1 MKDVWAI
8 VLTTVLIVACLLLPP
23 GCGGANVA
31 ADPVNAGAGESAT
44 ARQPAAAQQTAE
56 PTVDQPPIEQQW
68 GIEIQALRLSAADNM
83 LDFRYRVTDP
93 GKARQLLKRGLKPYL
108 LDRATGAKLL
118 MPTETKIGPLRQ
130 ATLAPKKD
138 RVYYVMFANPGRFIK
153 RGAVVDVVIGDF
165 VAKDIAVQ

>member
-1 MKDVWAI
+1 MKDVWTI
-8 VLTTVLIVACLLLPP
+8 VLIVGCLLVLS
-23 GCGGANVA
+23 GCDGVNVA
-31 ADPVNAGAGESAT
+31 GDSVNEVAGVPAA
-44 ARQPAAAQQTAE
+44 ARQPASAQQTVE
-56 PTVDQPPIEQQW
+56 PAVEQPPIEQQW

-93 GKARQLLKRGLKPYL
+93 DKARKLLKRGLKPWL

-118 MPTETKIGPLRQ
+118 MPTTTKIGPLRQ

-153 RGAVVDVVIGDF
+153 RGP
-165 VAKDIAVQ
+165 

>member
-31 ADPVNAGAGESAT
+31 ADPVNAVAGEPAAS
-44 ARQPAAAQQTAE
+44 RRSAAAQQ
-56 PTVDQPPIEQQW
+56 TVDQPPIEQQW

>member
-1 MKDVWAI
+1 MKDVWTI
-8 VLTTVLIVACLLLPP
+8 VLIIACLLLLS
-23 GCGGANVA
+23 GCGGVNVA
-31 ADPVNAGAGESAT
+31 ADSVDKVAGE
-44 ARQPAAAQQTAE
+44 PAAARQSASAQS
-56 PTVDQPPIEQQW
+56 TVEQPPVEQQW
-68 GIEIQALRLSAADNM
+68 GIEIQALRLSAADYM

-93 GKARQLLKRGLKPYL
+93 DKAHQLLKRGLKPWL

-118 MPTETKIGPLRQ
+118 MPTATKIGPLRQ

-153 RGAVVDVVIGDF
+153 RGAMVDVVIGDF

>member
-1 MKDVWAI
+1 MKVVWTI
-8 VLTTVLIVACLLLPP
+8 VLIIACLLLMP
-23 GCGGANVA
+23 GCGGVNVA
-31 ADPVNAGAGESAT
+31 ADPIDEVSPEPATTRQSASG
-44 ARQPAAAQQTAE
+44 QS
-56 PTVDQPPIEQQW
+56 VVEQLPVERQW
-68 GIEIQALRLSAADNM
+68 GIEIQGLRLSAADNM

-93 GKARQLLKRGLKPYL
+93 DKARQLLKRGLKPWL

-118 MPTETKIGPLRQ
+118 MPTATKIGPLRQ

-153 RGAVVDVVIGDF
+153 RGAMVDVVIGDF